1 MKIENLFYNY
11 LRKKIKINFKLNMP
25 KWFSSIENIE
35 NNTIAFVS
43 KFNNINIQKINKCK
57 NILLLVK
64 EKNLNINSSIMQIKV
79 DNPKLFFF
87 QFLEKFWVDK
97 KNFEAKVGKKTKI
110 YKNTFIGKNVVIGNN
125 CEILPGVVIN
135 NNVIIGN
142 NCIVKSNSV
151 IGQNGFGTILNKE
164 NNLIN
169 LKHVGGVLIGD
180 NVEIGALC
188 TIVQGTLD
196 NTVIGNFNKMDDHV
210 HIGHNVIIG
219 ENNQFCAGTIIGG
232 STIIGNYNFFGS
244 NSTLKDNIIVGNNNI
259 LGQLGSLHKS
269 IQDRNVLFGPRNL
282 EIKKRIISFD

>member
-1 MKIENLFYNY
+1 MKIENLFFNY
-11 LRKKIKINFKLNMP
+11 LRKKIKINFRLNMP

-43 KFNNINIQKINKCK
+43 KFNKINIQKINKCK

-64 EKNLNINSSIMQIKV
+64 EKNPNINSSIVQIQV

-87 QFLEKFWVDK
+87 QFLEKFWADK

-110 YKNTFIGKNVVIGNN
+110 YKNTFIGKNVVIGSN

-142 NCIVKSNSV
+142 NCIIKSNSV
-151 IGQNGFGTILNKE
+151 IGQNGFGAILNKE

-188 TIVQGTLD
+188 TIVQGTID
-196 NTVIGNFNKMDDHV
+196 NTVLGNSNKLDDHI
-210 HIGHNVIIG
+210 HIAHNTIIG

-232 STIIGNYNFFGS
+232 SVKIGNYNFFG
-244 NSTLKDNIIVGNNNI
+244 LGAVIRDNIIIGNYNI
-259 LGQLGSLHKS
+259 IGQLASVHKN
-269 IQDRNVLFGPRNL
+269 IQDKNVLFGPRNL
-282 EIKKRIISFD
+282 EINKKNSIF

>member
-1 MKIENLFYNY
+1 MKIENLFFNY
-11 LRKKIKINFKLNMP
+11 LRKKVKINFKLYMP

-64 EKNLNINSSIMQIKV
+64 EKNPNINSSIVQIQV

-97 KNFEAKVGKKTKI
+97 KNFEAKIGKKTKI

-125 CEILPGVVIN
+125 CEILTGVVIN

-142 NCIVKSNSV
+142 NCIIKSNSV
-151 IGQNGFGTILNKE
+151 IGQSGFGTILDKE

-169 LKHVGGVLIGD
+169 LKHFGGVIIGD
-180 NVEIGALC
+180 NVEVGALS

-196 NTVIGNFNKMDDHV
+196 NTVIGNFNKLDDHV

-232 STIIGNYNFFGS
+232 SAKIGNYNFFGL
-244 NSTLKDNIIVGNNNI
+244 NSTVKDNITVGNNNI

-269 IQDRNVLFGPRNL
+269 IQDRNILFGPRNL
-282 EIKKRIISFD
+282 EIKKKILSFD

>member
-1 MKIENLFYNY
+1 MKIENLFFNY
-11 LRKKIKINFKLNMP
+11 LKKKIKINFKLNMP
-25 KWFSSIENIE
+25 KWFSSIENVE

-64 EKNLNINSSIMQIKV
+64 EKNPNINSSIVQIQV

-110 YKNTFIGKNVVIGNN
+110 YKNTFIGKNVIIGSN

-142 NCIVKSNSV
+142 NCIIKSNSV
-151 IGQNGFGTILNKE
+151 IGQNGFGTILSKE

-169 LKHVGGVLIGD
+169 LKHLGGVIIGD
-180 NVEIGALC
+180 NVEVGALS

-196 NTVIGNFNKMDDHV
+196 NTVIGNFNKLDDHV
-210 HIGHNVIIG
+210 HIGHNVITG

-232 STIIGNYNFFGS
+232 SAKIGNYNFFGL
-244 NSTLKDNIIVGNNNI
+244 NSTVKDNITVGNNNI

-282 EIKKRIISFD
+282 EIKKRILSFD

>member
-1 MKIENLFYNY
+1 MKIENLFFNY

-43 KFNNINIQKINKCK
+43 KFNNTNIQKINKRK

-64 EKNLNINSSIMQIKV
+64 EKNLNINSSIVQIQV

-87 QFLEKFWVDK
+87 EFLEKFWVDK

-110 YKNTFIGKNVVIGNN
+110 YKNTFIGKNVVIGSN

-142 NCIVKSNSV
+142 NCIIKSNSV
-151 IGQNGFGTILNKE
+151 IGQNGFGAILNKE
-164 NNLIN
+164 DNLIN

-188 TIVQGTLD
+188 TIVQGTID
-196 NTVIGNFNKMDDHV
+196 NTVLGNFNKLDDHI
-210 HIGHNVIIG
+210 HIAHNSIIG
-219 ENNQFCAGTIIGG
+219 KNNQFCAGTIIGG
-232 STIIGNYNFFGS
+232 SVKIGNYNFFGIGAS
-244 NSTLKDNIIVGNNNI
+244 VRDNTIIGNHNII
-259 LGQLGSLHKS
+259 GQLASVQKN

-282 EIKKRIISFD
+282 EINKKDSIF